1 MLWNISHGITNS
13 YRQEIP
19 TRFAKEIVK
28 AVDMDKDGVVTGKEI
43 EQLLKNI
50 DTGHKMNKEEI
61 NGVLKELGASD
72 PTKGIA
78 VNQVMEVFQNTM
90 QNPVSN

>member
-1 MLWNISHGITNS
+1 
-13 YRQEIP
+13 
-19 TRFAKEIVK
+19 
-28 AVDMDKDGVVTGKEI
+28 MDKDGVVTGKEI